1 MPEPEPLPESASP
14 SQCRPKRNVVP
25 GTSAQADGLELRS
38 YDVGALPLLTRIFD
52 RIQLERILREHL
64 PKDDPRTHLSTV
76 AALMVLFANLLLA
89 RQPVYG
95 VGEWAA
101 LFPPDLLGLRQ
112 KDLSQLHDDRL
123 GRCLDRMFEGIGPT
137 LILAVVRQV
146 IQEFQLSLDELHND
160 STTVSFYGAYDE
172 AAQEGE
178 QRGRP
183 THAITWGH
191 SKARR
196 PDLKQLLYVL
206 TVTSDGN
213 VPVYF
218 FSDSGHV
225 VDDTTHISTWDL
237 LHQLIGGPDFLYV
250 ADCKLASSENLS
262 HIALRGGRFVTV
274 LPRGRA
280 EDVAFRQRLRMA
292 ASAVTWTRLYR
303 LTDADG
309 DLIDELSVC
318 GDDHVHSEGYRLL
331 WYHSTRKAQQDA
343 AGRARAIQR
352 ATAALGDLRA
362 RLQGPR
368 TRFRERAQ
376 VDQAVA
382 EVLAEAEATSWLLV
396 ETQEQEEATFR
407 QATRG
412 RPSEQT
418 KYLKQTRSRFTL
430 SWKLNLE
437 ALAEAEREDGVFPLL
452 TNDRKLSATEV
463 LRAYKRQPLLE
474 KRFAQF
480 KTDFAVAPVYLK
492 NVSRI
497 QGLLAAYFFALL
509 VQTLLERELRQAM
522 ARAGEASLPL
532 YPEGRPCARP
542 TTHRLIEVFASIQR
556 HEVRVGDGEPQVM
569 VTKLTKTQRLIVRLL
584 GLDPRTYGLAG
595 PRDRPAGKCGG
606 IGPTPYG
613 E

>member
-1 MPEPEPLPESASP
+1 MPKPKPRPQSAS
-14 SQCRPKRNVVP
+14 SSRLRSKRKVVP

-52 RIQLERILREHL
+52 RIQLARILHEHL
-64 PKDDPRTHLSTV
+64 PKDDPRTQLSTV
-76 AALMVLFANLLLA
+76 AALIVLFANLLLA

-101 LFPPDLLGLRQ
+101 LFPPDLLGLCP
-112 KDLSQLHDDRL
+112 KDLAQLHDDRL
-123 GRCLDRMFEGIGPT
+123 GRCLDRMFEGIGPS
-137 LILAVVRQV
+137 LIMAVVRRV

-160 STTVSFYGAYDE
+160 STTVSFYGAYDD

-183 THAITWGH
+183 THAITFGH

-206 TVTSDGN
+206 TVTRDGN

-218 FSDSGHV
+218 SSDSGNV
-225 VDDTTHISTWDL
+225 VDDSTHITTWDL
-237 LHQLIGGPDFLYV
+237 LYQLIGGPDFLYV
-250 ADCKLASSENLS
+250 ADCKLASSDNLS

-274 LPRGRA
+274 LPRGRV
-280 EDVAFRQRLRMA
+280 EDVAFRQRLRTA
-292 ASAVTWTRLYR
+292 ATAVTWTKLYR
-303 LTDADG
+303 LTDDEG
-309 DLIDELSVC
+309 NLIDELSVC

-331 WYHSTRKAQQDA
+331 WYHSTRKAELDA

-352 ATAALGDLRA
+352 ATAALFDLRA

-368 TRFRERAQ
+368 TRFRERAK

-382 EVLAEAEATSWLLV
+382 EILAEAEATSWLQV
-396 ETQEQEEATFR
+396 ETEQQEEATFR

-418 KYLKQTRSRFTL
+418 QYLKQTRSRFTL

-437 ALAEAEREDGVFPLL
+437 ALSEAEREDGVFPLL

-463 LRAYKRQPLLE
+463 LRAYKRQPMLE
-474 KRFAQF
+474 KRFSQF

-522 ARAGEASLPL
+522 ARAGEVSLPL

-556 HEVRVGDGEPQVM
+556 HEVRVGDAQPQVM
-569 VTKLTKTQRLIVRLL
+569 VTKLTKTQHAIIRLL
-584 GLDPRTYGLAG
+584 GLNPRTYGLS
-595 PRDRPAGKCGG
+595 
-606 IGPTPYG
+606 
-613 E
+613 